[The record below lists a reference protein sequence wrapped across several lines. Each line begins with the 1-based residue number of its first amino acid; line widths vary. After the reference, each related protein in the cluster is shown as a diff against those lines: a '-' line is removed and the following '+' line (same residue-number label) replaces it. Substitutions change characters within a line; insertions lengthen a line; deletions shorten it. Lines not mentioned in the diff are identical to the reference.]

1 MTAARNVLDL
11 LPSSRPRNPELV
23 DQLLEEGAK
32 PMAEV
37 EAAASQA
44 GAPRAGRKGR
54 AVAPPSVASTTLAR
68 VPVEEEVLARK
79 IRVSMHIT
87 KEKHYLVRKGAAE
100 LNMSVDAFIAEAVD
114 AALRG
119 LSLLD

>member
-1 MTAARNVLDL
+1 MTSRMNVLDL

-23 DQLLEEGAK
+23 DQLMEGATANI
-32 PMAEV
+32 AEAP
-37 EAAASQA
+37 AAPHSAGMKKVTTVAST
-44 GAPRAGRKGR
+44 
-54 AVAPPSVASTTLAR
+54 ASTTLAR

-79 IRVSMHIT
+79 IRVSMHVT

>member
-1 MTAARNVLDL
+1 MTAARMNVLDL

-23 DQLLEEGAK
+23 EQLMGDATASIPEAPAATQGAGAK
-32 PMAEV
+32 KAT
-37 EAAASQA
+37 AIAST
-44 GAPRAGRKGR
+44 
-54 AVAPPSVASTTLAR
+54 ASTTLAR

-79 IRVSMHIT
+79 IRVSMHVT

>member
-1 MTAARNVLDL
+1 MTARVNVLDL

-23 DQLLEEGAK
+23 GQLLDDATATVPTNVGAVVGQ
-32 PMAEV
+32 E
-37 EAAASQA
+37 
-44 GAPRAGRKGR
+44 
-54 AVAPPSVASTTLAR
+54 AVAQGARRKRKATEVASTTLAR
-68 VPVEEEVLARK
+68 VPVEEEVQARK
-79 IRVSMHIT
+79 IRVSMHVT